1 MQVFDGHN
9 DVLSRLWRRGDDPAE
24 AFEKD
29 EAHINAKAC
38 KAGGFA
44 GGFFALYCPE
54 ARKPAGDVF
63 QDDGLLEEPLPD
75 PLDHD
80 WALNTT
86 IGQVGVAKRLE
97 AAGHIRIVTQA
108 RDLQPTFD
116 ADPIACILHLEGA
129 EGIGPDLLEL
139 DVLYAAGLGSIQHAF
154 GHTQ

>member
-44 GGFFALYCPE
+44 GGFFAIYCPE

-75 PLDHD
+75 PLEPDPLPPEPTLKPEKL
-80 WALNTT
+80 ARFA
-86 IGQVGVAKRLE
+86 VGVC
-97 AAGHIRIVTQA
+97 V
-108 RDLQPTFD
+108 
-116 ADPIACILHLEGA
+116 DPE
-129 EGIGPDLLEL
+129 
-139 DVLYAAGLGSIQHAF
+139 V
-154 GHTQ
+154 